1 MDQKYINIVK
11 EAIEAIDFKGTI
23 KSVRPFGGGHI
34 NDTFLLEYTLPENK
48 EIKYILQRIN
58 HEIFTNVDQLME
70 NYCNI
75 CTHLKAHI
83 KLMGGDEERET
94 ITVIYTKDG
103 KSYTK
108 DSKGN
113 YWRGILFIPN
123 SITMEV
129 VESPIDF
136 YKTGRAFGRF
146 QQQLKSFDVEKLQEI
161 IPNFHNTKVRYESL
175 LKSIERDKVHRV
187 NLVKKEIK
195 FITDREKD
203 TTILLD
209 MLSKGILPL
218 RVTHNDAKISNI
230 MLDKDTKEGICIV
243 DLDTIMPGVV
253 AYDFGDAIRSGATYA
268 TEDEKDLKKVCLEL
282 DLYEAFTKG
291 FVEGAEGTFT
301 KAEIES
307 LKWGAKII
315 TLEQGI
321 RFLDDYL
328 NGDEY
333 YKIDYPEQNLNRTR
347 TQLKLVEE
355 MESKWDKLHE
365 ISVRY
370 MNKI

>member
-1 MDQKYINIVK
+1 MDNKYMSIIK
-11 EAIEAIDFKGTI
+11 EAIEEIDFKGTI
-23 KSVRPFGGGHI
+23 KSVKPFGGGHI
-34 NDTFLLEYTLPENK
+34 NDTFLLVYTLPEGK

-58 HEIFTNVDQLME
+58 HEIFTNVEHLME

-75 CTHLKAHI
+75 CSHLKKQI

-103 KSYTK
+103 KSYVK

-113 YWRGILFIPN
+113 FWRGILFIHN

-129 VESPIDF
+129 VESPMDF
-136 YKTGRAFGRF
+136 YKTGKAFGRF
-146 QQQLKSFDVEKLQEI
+146 QQQLKSFQVEELQEI
-161 IPNFHNTKVRYESL
+161 IPNFHNTEERY
-175 LKSIERDKVHRV
+175 KSFLNSVKRDKVNRA
-187 NLVKKEIK
+187 NLVKEEIK
-195 FITDREKD
+195 FITDREED
-203 TTILLD
+203 TIILLD

-268 TEDEKDLKKVCLEL
+268 TEDEVDLNKVSLEL

-291 FVEGAEGTFT
+291 FIEGAEGTFT

-307 LKWGAKII
+307 LRWGAKII

-321 RFLDDYL
+321 RFLEDYI

-355 MESKWDKLHE
+355 MESKWDKLQE
-365 ISVRY
+365 ITEKY
-370 MNKI
+370 I